1 MPHPGVQAG
10 TVLAGRYRVEDLA
23 ADSVGARRWRAVD
36 EVLARSVSVEV
47 LPDDDARA
55 QTLLEAA
62 RRSSVV
68 SDGRFVHVLDAFD
81 ESGAVVVVREWI
93 PGQPLEAMLADGP
106 LSHRRAAWIIREC
119 AAAMAAA
126 HDLGIAHLCL
136 VPANVALTASGGVK
150 IAGLATDAALR
161 SLTSEDPQDDDVRGL
176 GRLLYACL
184 VARWPG
190 DELAGL
196 PAAPTESGRLL
207 RPRQVRAGVPRPLD
221 ALCAGLLKASPPN
234 GAHVPRTAREVS
246 TALASALDALAQPPA
261 DSPAVDQPAP
271 ALLNPPATPPATTP
285 EVAPAA
291 DEPTAA
297 FAAAAAAAAAVNPG
311 APGHGG
317 ALRSAGSEP
326 EATTTVHVP
335 VAPAEPPRRG
345 SSALAGSGRPWVRWS
360 LWLAVVALALGAGL
374 LAYQLG
380 RSGVPPDEPSAR
392 PSGSPSSDRPSR
404 APLARVPI
412 AAVTDFDPSA
422 DGGNG
427 EENPEQAPLAV
438 DDDPE
443 TAWTTLTY
451 YDDPHLA
458 NLKPGVGLVVDLGK
472 PVAVS
477 EVKVALVGT
486 GTDVQLRAAPRA
498 ATTVPSSGAEFT
510 TVAKERDAGELA
522 VLRPEEQVTT
532 RYVLVYL
539 TSLPLDVPGSYK
551 GGIANISVRG

>member
-23 ADSVGARRWRAVD
+23 ADAAGARRWRAVD

-47 LPDDDARA
+47 LADDDPRA
-55 QTLLEAA
+55 PTLLEAA

-93 PGQPLEAMLADGP
+93 PGQPLDVMLADGP

-126 HDLGIAHLCL
+126 HELGIAHLCL

-190 DELAGL
+190 GEMPGL
-196 PAAPTESGRLL
+196 PAAPTENGRLL

-221 ALCAGLLKASPPN
+221 ALCAGLLNAPTPN

-246 TALASALDALAQPPA
+246 TALASALDALAQPTA
-261 DSPAVDQPAP
+261 DSPADQPAP
-271 ALLNPPATPPATTP
+271 ALLAPPAARPSPTGDA
-285 EVAPAA
+285 AGAA
-291 DEPTAA
+291 DERTAA
-297 FAAAAAAAAAVNPG
+297 LATAAAPTSGASSRGVAAGP
-311 APGHGG
+311 AP
-317 ALRSAGSEP
+317 SEP
-326 EATTTVHVP
+326 AATTTVHVP
-335 VAPAEPPRRG
+335 VTSEPPPGG
-345 SSALAGSGRPWVRWS
+345 SSATAGSGRPWVRWS

-380 RSGVPPDEPSAR
+380 RSGVPPDDPRAS
-392 PSGSPSSDRPSR
+392 PSGSPSSDGPSS
-404 APLARVPI
+404 APLAVLPI
-412 AAVTDFDPSA
+412 AEVTDYDPAA

-427 EENPEQAPLAV
+427 EENPDQVALAV
-438 DDDPE
+438 DEDPQ

-451 YDDPHLA
+451 YDDPDLA
-458 NLKPGVGLVVDLGK
+458 NLKPGVGLVVDLGSRA
-472 PVAVS
+472 AVG

-486 GTDVQLRAAPRA
+486 GTDLQLRAAPRT
-498 ATTVPSSGAEFT
+498 ATTVPATAAEFAI
-510 TVAKERDAGELA
+510 VAKEQDAGERA
-522 VLRPEEQVTT
+522 VLRPEETVTT
-532 RYVLVYL
+532 RFLLVYL
-539 TSLPLDVPGSYK
+539 TSLPLEVPGSYK
-551 GGIANISVRG
+551 GGIADLTVRG